1 MRENRLA
8 PRDRAH
14 RAGAIHMPEALG
26 DLRRRIDR
34 VFDQAWR
41 GFPLTP
47 TWSHGRFRPRAD
59 MSETD
64 REVRLSIELPG
75 MARDDVEVLVT
86 DDILTV
92 KGEKRSA
99 TTKEAR
105 GYAMTERS
113 YGSFERNFHL
123 PAEVDPD
130 KAGAAFDSGVLTI
143 TLPKKAAAKKP
154 ERKIAV
160 ERVGRTKPTPRKKAP
175 ARKKAA
181 RKPARKTSAAD

>member
-1 MRENRLA
+1 
-8 PRDRAH
+8 
-14 RAGAIHMPEALG
+14 
-26 DLRRRIDR
+26 
-34 VFDQAWR
+34 
-41 GFPLTP
+41 
-47 TWSHGRFRPRAD
+47 
-59 MSETD
+59 
-64 REVRLSIELPG
+64 
-75 MARDDVEVLVT
+75 
-86 DDILTV
+86 
-92 KGEKRSA
+92 
-99 TTKEAR
+99 
-105 GYAMTERS
+105 MTERS